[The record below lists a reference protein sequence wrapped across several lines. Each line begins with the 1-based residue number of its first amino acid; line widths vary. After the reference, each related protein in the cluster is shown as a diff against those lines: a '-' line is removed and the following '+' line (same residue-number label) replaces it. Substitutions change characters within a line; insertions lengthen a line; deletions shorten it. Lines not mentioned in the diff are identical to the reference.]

1 MKSQCDKCQGYYDRG
16 SQFCGACGYR
26 FPKKKGQRNFLEKIM
41 LLIAFITAIYLICE
55 IAVLLIKAPA
65 ILSIIGD
72 FGVSISIIIPKS
84 IRLITIHG
92 LGAEIYW
99 ILIVITISVCTFYAL
114 RTFLK
119 GIKKLSKEKD
129 DTQLTKTA
137 IYWVGIL
144 FCADIFVQIVYFAI
158 AIYLGLK
165 IDSSWMDEYTH
176 EQLLYMLANASVWE
190 EIISR
195 VMMIGIPIMA
205 IQLFRT
211 KKLDSMKCL
220 LGGFGMNKIAL
231 ILILFSGII
240 FGLAHYYSWGM
251 TKAIITCVGGI
262 VLGYVYVQFGLY
274 ASIIMHFLTDYL
286 GSFMYVGVPS
296 ISVLG
301 EITFIALGLFACAY
315 IATRIPK
322 KDEAITEWNSLT
334 LLPKIK
340 D

>member
-1 MKSQCDKCQGYYDRG
+1 MKPQCDKCQEYYDRN
-16 SQFCGACGYR
+16 SQFCGACGYK
-26 FPKKKGQRNFLEKIM
+26 FPKKKGQRNFLEKVM
-41 LLIAFITAIYLICE
+41 LLIAFITAVYLVCE
-55 IAVLLIKAPA
+55 IAILLIKAPA
-65 ILSIIGD
+65 VLSIISD
-72 FGVSISIIIPKS
+72 FGVNISIIIPKS
-84 IRLITIHG
+84 IRLITLHG

-99 ILIVITISVCTFYAL
+99 ILIVITIIICTFYSL
-114 RTFLK
+114 RIFLK
-119 GIKKLSKEKD
+119 GIRKLSREKD

-158 AIYLGLK
+158 ATYLGLE

-195 VMMIGIPIMA
+195 VMLIGIPIVI

-211 KKLDSMKCL
+211 RKLDSLKCL
-220 LGGFGMNKIAL
+220 LGGFGMSRIAM
-231 ILILFSGII
+231 ILIVFSGII

-251 TKAIITCVGGI
+251 AKAAITCN
-262 VLGYVYVQFGLY
+262 

-286 GSFMYVGVPS
+286 GSFIYVGIPS
-296 ISVLG
+296 MSILG
-301 EITFIALGLFACAY
+301 SLTFIALGLFACAY
-315 IATRIPK
+315 MVTKIPK
-322 KDEAITEWNSLT
+322 KDEALIEWKNMT
-334 LLPKIK
+334 LLPKIE